1 MQAIQT
7 TYHPPSN
14 TRGARIVAR
23 CDAGRLTVPYDT
35 ERERNAP
42 GYREGNHTHAA
53 GELARKLGWST
64 TRMVS
69 GALPSGAYAHVFVP
83 ADAHASEGK

>member
-7 TYHPPSN
+7 TYHGPTN

-23 CDAGRLTVPYDT
+23 CDAGRLSVPWDYSVDG
-35 ERERNAP
+35 P
-42 GYREGNHTHAA
+42 LNHYQAA
-53 GELARKLGWST
+53 YALARKLGWIDSL
-64 TRMVS
+64 RIES

-83 ADAHASEGK
+83 EGK